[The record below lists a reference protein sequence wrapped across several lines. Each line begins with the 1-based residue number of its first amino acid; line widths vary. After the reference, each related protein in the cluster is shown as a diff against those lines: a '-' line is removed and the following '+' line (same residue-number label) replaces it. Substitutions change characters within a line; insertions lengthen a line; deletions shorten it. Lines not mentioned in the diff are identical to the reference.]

1 MAEPGSGKLESSR
14 SEGVK
19 GIIEYL
25 SLFRKHKGTF
35 AYPRFETL
43 DLSGH
48 HRIMILSPHPD
59 DDVIGCGGV
68 IRKAVQNGAEIK
80 VVYLTDGR
88 FGNNSYSE
96 EELVK
101 VRKAEALDG
110 LRVLGCGDAVFFDN
124 PDMGLQVDE
133 KNVDKLH
140 GLLEEFRPTALFI
153 PSFHEMP
160 PDHQITAH
168 LAAHA
173 LKRYEGNVQCYG
185 YEVWVPLIPSI
196 LVDITDVIDN
206 KVEAIRQ
213 HRSQVAI
220 SDYSV
225 KIKGLNSYRSMYARK
240 GVEYCEAFT
249 HHNRA
254 EYLELA
260 NTLGVF
266 SEGEW
271 GMPKSL

>member
-1 MAEPGSGKLESSR
+1 MVEPGNEKLESSHA
-14 SEGVK
+14 EGLN

-25 SLFRKHKGTF
+25 SVFRKHKGAF
-35 AYPRFETL
+35 AYPRFDTL
-43 DLSGH
+43 DLSDH
-48 HRIMILSPHPD
+48 HKIMVLSPHPD
-59 DDVIGCGGV
+59 DDVIGCGGI

-88 FGNNSYSE
+88 FGNSSYSE
-96 EELVK
+96 EELIRI
-101 VRKAEALDG
+101 RKNEALDG

-133 KNVDKLH
+133 KNVGRLH
-140 GLLEEFRPTALFI
+140 RLLEEFRPTAMFI
-153 PSFHEMP
+153 PSFQEMP
-160 PDHQITAH
+160 PDHQMTAH
-168 LAAHA
+168 IAAHA
-173 LKRYEGNVQCYG
+173 LKRFDSDVQCFG
-185 YEVWVPLIPSI
+185 YEVWVPLIPTI
-196 LVDITDVIDN
+196 LVDITDVIES

-225 KIKGLNSYRSMYARK
+225 KIKGLNSYRSMYASK

-249 HHNRA
+249 HHDRVGF
-254 EYLELA
+254 LELA

-266 SEGEW
+266 SEGD
-271 GMPKSL
+271 GGIAKPL